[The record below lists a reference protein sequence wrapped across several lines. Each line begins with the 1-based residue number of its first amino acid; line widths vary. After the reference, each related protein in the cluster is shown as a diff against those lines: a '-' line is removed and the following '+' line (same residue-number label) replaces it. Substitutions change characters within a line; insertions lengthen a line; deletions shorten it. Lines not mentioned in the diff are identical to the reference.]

1 MAVTPT
7 GIEND
12 GTGPDEISAGEAT
25 VQQDLFAVG
34 DWDLGE
40 RELKPEVGPA
50 IAEPWDRPLT
60 PPGEPSAGEDDI
72 HMDLFAESDK
82 DLLPVEVYRW
92 GPNDT
97 IVRAVTR
104 RDGSVVETVLAADRG
119 FLTDRELGAAFDHV
133 WLTSTTRPVAG
144 RADARSIRIVDLFC
158 GCGGLTL
165 GAVEAC
171 RALGLQGNP
180 VFAVDKYAAALEV
193 YQSNFPLAR
202 VDSSPIEELLDSD
215 LGRPP
220 SDAERRLV
228 EELGRIDLLV
238 GGPPCQGH
246 SNLNN
251 RTRRRDGRNPL
262 YMRMARFAELFEPE
276 HVVVENV
283 VGVHHDKTDERAFSA
298 TWRFLREEL
307 GYFVDGDII
316 RTDTIGV
323 AQRRPRVLLVASKT
337 VPVKIRALEKRFR
350 TARRDFAWACGDL
363 MDEVPTRTFDRAST
377 PTDITARRI
386 DYLHEHGAYELPNE
400 LRPTCH
406 QNGHTYPSVYGRLRA
421 DEPAPTIT
429 TGFMTMGQGRFVH
442 PQRRR
447 TLTPHEG
454 ARLQFFPDWFDFGER
469 SRKDFLTLIGNAVP
483 PKLAYVVTLE
493 LLR

>member
-1 MAVTPT
+1 LAVTPT
-7 GIEND
+7 VTASDGI
-12 GTGPDEISAGEAT
+12 GPDEISAGKAA
-25 VQQDLFAVG
+25 VQQDLFAAG
-34 DWDLGE
+34 DWDLGV
-40 RELKPEVGPA
+40 REPNPEVDGA
-50 IAEPWDRPLT
+50 SAEPWDRFVAPRDDSS
-60 PPGEPSAGEDDI
+60 GGEDDI
-72 HMDLFAESDK
+72 HPDLFAESDK

-92 GPNDT
+92 GVGDT
-97 IVRAVTR
+97 IVRAVAR
-104 RDGSVVETVLAADRG
+104 RDGSVVETVLSANRSLLADQ
-119 FLTDRELGAAFDHV
+119 DPGAAFDHV
-133 WLTSTTRPVAG
+133 WLTSIVPPVAE
-144 RADARSIRIVDLFC
+144 RADAQSIRIADLFC

-193 YQSNFPLAR
+193 YKSNFPLAQ
-202 VDSSPIEELLDSD
+202 VDPSPIEKLLDSD

-251 RTRRRDGRNPL
+251 RTRRRDGRNLL

-276 HVVVENV
+276 HVGIENV

-316 RTDTIGV
+316 RTDAIGV
-323 AQRRPRVLLVASKT
+323 AQRRPRILLVASKT
-337 VPVKIRALEKRFR
+337 VPVKVRALEKRFR
-350 TARRDFAWACGDL
+350 TSLRDFAWACGDL
-363 MDEVPTRTFDRAST
+363 MDEVPTRAFDRART
-377 PTDITARRI
+377 PTGITARRI
-386 DYLHEHGAYELPNE
+386 DYLHEHDLYGLPNE
-400 LRPTCH
+400 LRPRCH
-406 QNGHTYPSVYGRLRA
+406 QNGHTYPSVYGRLRG
-421 DEPAPTIT
+421 DQPAPTIT